1 MDKIKSAFSSSSEGA
16 KKLSKAF
23 RGRGDHSALGSGSRF
38 GMGNPFADGGDGGDA
53 SLPRTHLIIHT
64 VAIFFTFLAICTI
77 AAVAGFQGKWFG
89 VTGGTGFTL
98 FLVLLSFFLS
108 LTLIGIPLIYDRWD
122 RLRRSAQFLSQ
133 SRSRLI
139 LHAFGTFLMLLAA
152 FIVTISA
159 WTEKGCKDAD
169 NDPHEDLGDDYKNG
183 LSSWCKTKKASAIFD
198 WFSFAAWAALLVL
211 TGLAFRKEQRN
222 NRRDPSFLPPESN
235 GISYSNIT
243 PEEERYGDK
252 PDAYPIQGTLP
263 TANDRRD
270 EQPYNPAANYGYAQP
285 RPLTQ
290 QQLGRPSVDAY
301 GAFDGDGMP
310 GGEQPSRTMQMASYS
325 EPSYSDPYAQIRSS
339 LQTGRPAQPVYN
351 PSIPP
356 GPPSYAGY
364 RQH

>member
-1 MDKIKSAFSSSSEGA
+1 MDRIKSAISSSSAGA

-23 RGRGDHSALGSGSRF
+23 RPKTDHSALGGGSRF
-38 GMGNPFADGGDGGDA
+38 GMGNPFADNADREDT
-53 SLPRTHLIIHT
+53 SLPRLHLIIHG
-64 VAIFFTFLAICTI
+64 VALFFTLLAVCTI

-108 LTLIGIPLIYDRWD
+108 ATLLGIPLIYDRWD
-122 RLRRSAQFLSQ
+122 KLRRSAQFLSHT
-133 SRSRLI
+133 RSLLI
-139 LHAFGTFLMLLAA
+139 LHAFGTFLMLMAA

-159 WTEKGCKDAD
+159 WTAKGCKNAD
-169 NDPHEDLGDDYKNG
+169 DDPHEDLGDDYKNG
-183 LSSWCKTKKASAIFD
+183 LASWCRTKKASAIFD

-222 NRRDPSFLPPESN
+222 NRRDPSFLPPETN
-235 GISYSNIT
+235 GISYSNIV

-252 PDAYPIQGTLP
+252 PDSYPIQGTMP
-263 TANDRRD
+263 TTRNDSRRE
-270 EQPYNPAANYGYAQP
+270 EQPYDPTTNYGYSQP
-285 RPLTQ
+285 SRPATQ

-325 EPSYSDPYAQIRSS
+325 DPYAQIRSS
-339 LQTGRPAQPVYN
+339 LQTGQGASQPAY
-351 PSIPP
+351 SIPP